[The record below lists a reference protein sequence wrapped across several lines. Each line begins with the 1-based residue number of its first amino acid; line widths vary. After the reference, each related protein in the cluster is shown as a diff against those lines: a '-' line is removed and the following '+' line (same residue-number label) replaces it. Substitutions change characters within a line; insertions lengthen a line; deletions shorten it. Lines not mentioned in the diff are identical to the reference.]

1 MIEPTKGAAKGTKVD
16 DLLYTLRALRWT
28 DIAAANGQD
37 AARYGLDAPTLE
49 VALFRGDG
57 SEIATVQV
65 GKREDATAY
74 ADRRPAGHLQGG
86 RADAGGNAK
95 SPQRLQGM
103 NEGKSA
109 VQMRREVFVVAR
121 DRPDLYRYL
130 SQTFAD
136 AKNVEVIWDRRT
148 DERRR
153 TAEGDARERRQRERR
168 RRLAADDEIRRVGY
182 VFLTVE

>member
-1 MIEPTKGAAKGTKVD
+1 
-16 DLLYTLRALRWT
+16 
-28 DIAAANGQD
+28 
-37 AARYGLDAPTLE
+37 
-49 VALFRGDG
+49 
-57 SEIATVQV
+57 
-65 GKREDATAY
+65 
-74 ADRRPAGHLQGG
+74 
-86 RADAGGNAK
+86 
-95 SPQRLQGM
+95 
-103 NEGKSA
+103 
-109 VQMRREVFVVAR
+109 MRREVFVVAR